1 MWIGNSGCTPGPH
14 MQPNTSITF
23 LASANSQ
30 FLETIHFIF
39 ILPVMALLVAILP
52 RLDVVKVKH

>member
-1 MWIGNSGCTPGPH
+1 MILVLWIGTP
-14 MQPNTSITF
+14 SLITF

-52 RLDVVKVKH
+52 RLDEVKVKH